1 MALDAKKEAEIAMES
16 MKGSVQKLK
25 NDVLKTGNSV
35 KTETKKKS
43 SNAVNSI
50 QANGHARAAG
60 LLQQISLV
68 RGWSGA
74 QYCNTLRLLPEPAIY
89 CC

>member
-25 NDVLKTGNSV
+25 NDVLKAGNSV

-43 SNAVNSI
+43 SKAVNSI
-50 QANGHARAAG
+50 QANGHARATG
-60 LLQQISLV
+60 MVSLV
-68 RGWSGA
+68 LGW
-74 QYCNTLRLLPEPAIY
+74 
-89 CC
+89 